1 MANSFFGGRTQFRNK
16 FTAGAAVVPVKDP
29 FGRKEYGLCLL
40 IKILKH
46 IRPDPNLK
54 NTEWNTGGGKHGEE
68 CDGKLK
74 IFR

>member
-1 MANSFFGGRTQFRNK
+1 MANSFFGSRTQFRDK
-16 FTAGAAVVPVKDP
+16 FTAGTAVVPVKGP
-29 FGRKEYGLCLL
+29 FGRKEYGLRLL

-46 IRPDPNLK
+46 TSPHPNLK

-74 IFR
+74 ILR